1 MSCRKMGGDLER
13 LGATSSST
21 VYARCAHDAHPDL
34 GLDGTPNTLGPLSVP
49 RVLESDAADVFIV
62 RIRNVLRRVLNR
74 LSLGPAPYFI
84 RRLYPPSARCAHSDE
99 SDLVDRI

>member
-34 GLDGTPNTLGPLSVP
+34 GLDGTPNTLG
-49 RVLESDAADVFIV
+49 RVYRLRACWNLMQQTCSSFVYGTYCGVF
-62 RIRNVLRRVLNR
+62 
-74 LSLGPAPYFI
+74 
-84 RRLYPPSARCAHSDE
+84 
-99 SDLVDRI
+99 